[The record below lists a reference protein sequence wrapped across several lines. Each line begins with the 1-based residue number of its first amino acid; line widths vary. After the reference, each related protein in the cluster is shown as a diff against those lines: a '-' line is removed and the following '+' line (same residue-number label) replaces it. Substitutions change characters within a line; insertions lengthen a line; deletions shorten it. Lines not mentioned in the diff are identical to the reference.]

1 MSVIYILLTISLVV
15 ALGFLCAFFV
25 AVRRGQFDDSYTPSV
40 RILFDD
46 ELVSEKPKPNDTTQ
60 LNTESSKSSNQDT
73 EPGPVLEINS
83 QDATNIQLSLTK
95 QTES

>member
-15 ALGFLCAFFV
+15 ALGFLCAFFY
-25 AVRRGQFDDSYTPSV
+25 AVRQGQFDDSYTPSV

-46 ELVSEKPKPNDTTQ
+46 EIVDEKPRPEDSPI
-60 LNTESSKSSNQDT
+60 NTEYPLPKNTASESVLKIKSKD
-73 EPGPVLEINS
+73 V
-83 QDATNIQLSLTK
+83 TNIQLSLTR